1 MEQLPKKLLS
11 LLLALTLLFGCAV
24 FASADGEP
32 VELSITNNTGMF
44 KAVTASLADGGSVL
58 VVALN
63 GTGYHNLF
71 KGTYEQA
78 AANGDARENWISAY
92 TNTAGKLEFRV
103 PLAPGESY
111 VPIVAVSDSY
121 LAQYEQGNNSL
132 LRAFF
137 PRQFVVDAEAKTLV
151 TGDYEHTSP
160 LSLTN
165 ASQTLS
171 VSSAALS
178 VVGGPNSNNY
188 KAVLDLT
195 VSGSAFDKAF
205 VGSSSD
211 VTAQSTLI
219 DPAEGVFSIPTKQV
233 AESGKPETLVNLL
246 ASPFTVSFRNAE
258 SGQWSE
264 YTFTV
269 SESASSLA
277 ITDDP
282 SALPAVTPFEYG
294 GTSVYFIKDDT
305 SLFGMFTP
313 QEGTT
318 CVINGDNVVIHF
330 VPKNTTVY
338 GALHFGAITDAALTA
353 DVTFNAD
360 GSFDITLPKNDH
372 CGKAVPVAP
381 VKKSGGGT
389 TSGQYYLAVPAANL
403 LQDVTNV
410 DTPADYS
417 ALDAALAS
425 VPADLSVYTDSSVQA
440 LNSAV
445 GAVVRD
451 LKAPDQARVDAMAR
465 AVSSA
470 VAGLKLKSSG
480 TGSGGGSDKDT
491 DESTELSVTNNTGM
505 FKVVTAVLET
515 KSGKTELIVT
525 LSGSTYHE
533 LFKGNYAQAVAN
545 GNNRSKWIHGY
556 TNDDGKWE
564 FRIPVSSGE
573 SYIPCVSIS
582 STYLNSFEAGENP
595 VERAFYP
602 RQFEI
607 DRAAK
612 TLTVGDYDETVTVSV
627 TSSSKS
633 FRVSSSA
640 RMRVVGGPNSNN
652 YNIAPTLKMLDDT
665 YDRLTYPTV
674 VDGSVGEATAELSSG
689 KSFSIS
695 LLNAP
700 TKTAFMDREPVT
712 IKLRRKS
719 DGSIVTFEMTIDL
732 LAKTI
737 SITGGDGDDESD
749 GSGKDVSSGEGDAA
763 QTSDNSAG
771 ARLTAETVDG
781 AAHASVSAED
791 IAEAVGTGENTDTLI
806 FDVQST
812 AEADTVSL
820 GLSADA
826 LKTAAERGLAVT
838 VSTAAG
844 AVKLSGADVSALA
857 ETDSDTTVSV
867 KTGED
872 GTVTL
877 DVTSAGKSADISIKA
892 ELPEAAENDVLVI
905 VREDGSEEIIKKCV
919 VEDGKMYALV
929 PAGATVR
936 SVSASK
942 SFNDVTDGSWYGS
955 AVSFASGR
963 GLFLGT
969 SDSEFSPDLPMT
981 RAMLVT
987 VLYRLENE
995 PETAG
1000 EALFSD
1006 VKEDGWYAEAVAWA
1020 AENGIVKGISSDSF
1034 GTNDNVTREQI
1045 ATMLYRYAGYIGMDV
1060 SAEGDLTGYPD
1071 GAEISSWAR
1080 DAMSWAVGAGLFKGD
1095 DTGALRPG
1103 DDASRAEV
1111 AELIMRMVALMTK

>member
-1 MEQLPKKLLS
+1 
-11 LLLALTLLFGCAV
+11 
-24 FASADGEP
+24 
-32 VELSITNNTGMF
+32 
-44 KAVTASLADGGSVL
+44 
-58 VVALN
+58 
-63 GTGYHNLF
+63 
-71 KGTYEQA
+71 
-78 AANGDARENWISAY
+78 
-92 TNTAGKLEFRV
+92 
-103 PLAPGESY
+103 
-111 VPIVAVSDSY
+111 
-121 LAQYEQGNNSL
+121 
-132 LRAFF
+132 
-137 PRQFVVDAEAKTLV
+137 
-151 TGDYEHTSP
+151 
-160 LSLTN
+160 
-165 ASQTLS
+165 
-171 VSSAALS
+171 
-178 VVGGPNSNNY
+178 
-188 KAVLDLT
+188 
-195 VSGSAFDKAF
+195 
-205 VGSSSD
+205 
-211 VTAQSTLI
+211 
-219 DPAEGVFSIPTKQV
+219 
-233 AESGKPETLVNLL
+233 
-246 ASPFTVSFRNAE
+246 
-258 SGQWSE
+258 
-264 YTFTV
+264 
-269 SESASSLA
+269 
-277 ITDDP
+277 
-282 SALPAVTPFEYG
+282 YG

-338 GALHFGAITDAALTA
+338 GALHFGAITDEALTA

-381 VKKSGGGT
+381 VKKSDGGT
-389 TSGQYYLAVPAANL
+389 TSAQYYLAVPAANLLQDVTSSVTAAFDYAGSDVCFINAEGTGFGMFTAQEGTTCVINGDNAVIHFVPKNTTVYGALHFGAITDAALTADVTFNADGSFDITLPKASYCGKAVPVAPVKKTDGGTTSAQYYLAVPAANL

-480 TGSGGGSDKDT
+480 TGSGTGSGGGSDKDT

-505 FKVVTAVLET
+505 FKVVTALLET
-515 KSGKTELIVT
+515 KNGRTELIVT

-545 GNNRSKWIHGY
+545 GNDRSKWIHGY

-942 SFNDVTDGSWYGS
+942 SFNDVTDGSWYGG